1 MTAYS
6 THPLPANDTEPA
18 FSVSGRL
25 SDKDAKNLV
34 NETRSSSIGPTALYY
49 AGVTAPV
56 ISAGMALVA
65 RNVLDTTPLSAYWVW
80 LISSLMAA
88 MAGIVWYL
96 IFVRWSYRHGA
107 GRAGETGG
115 ETHIDLGPE
124 GLHIS
129 RGAVET
135 RIAWSAVTT
144 VHTRRRYTLV
154 LFDGADPLIV
164 PDKWF
169 GKDKSSARAFKMRL
183 KQGAPHGAQP
193 EKKAGPGQP

>member
-1 MTAYS
+1 MMPFAPS
-6 THPLPANDTEPA
+6 PVPANDTQPV
-18 FSVSGRL
+18 FRVSGRL
-25 SDKDAKNLV
+25 REKDTKRLV

-65 RNVLDTTPLSAYWVW
+65 RNTFDTTPLSDYWIW
-80 LISSLMAA
+80 FASSMMAA

-96 IFVRWSYRHGA
+96 IFVRWSYRHRA
-107 GRAGETGG
+107 GRAGETGA
-115 ETHIDLGPE
+115 ETEIDLTPE
-124 GLHIS
+124 GLHII

-135 RIAWSAVTT
+135 RIAWSAVTA
-144 VHTRRRYTLV
+144 VRTRRSYTLI

-169 GKDKSSARAFKMRL
+169 AREKGAARAFKMRL
-183 KQGAPHGAQP
+183 KQGAPHGAQQK
-193 EKKAGPGQP
+193 ETGPGQP

>member
-6 THPLPANDTEPA
+6 THPLPANDTTPA
-18 FSVSGRL
+18 FIISGRL
-25 SDKDAKNLV
+25 SDKDARRLV

-56 ISAGMALVA
+56 ISAGMALVGRGA
-65 RNVLDTTPLSAYWVW
+65 LETTPVSEYWVW
-80 LISSLMAA
+80 LLSSLMAA

-96 IFVRWSYRHGA
+96 IFVRWSYRHRA
-107 GRAGETGG
+107 GRAAETGG
-115 ETHIDLGPE
+115 TTHIDLAPE
-124 GLHIS
+124 GLHII

-135 RIAWSAVTT
+135 RIAWSAVTK
-144 VHTRRRYTLV
+144 VQTRRGYTLV

-183 KQGAPHGAQP
+183 KQGAPHGAQQ
-193 EKKAGPGQP
+193 EKSRSGKP

>member
-1 MTAYS
+1 MATYS
-6 THPLPANDTEPA
+6 THPLPANDTAPS
-18 FSVSGRL
+18 FRVSGQL
-25 SDKDAKNLV
+25 SDGDARRLV

-65 RNVLDTTPLSAYWVW
+65 RGALETTPVSTYWIW
-80 LISSLMAA
+80 FISSLMAA

-96 IFVRWSYRHGA
+96 IFVRWSYRHRA

-124 GLHIS
+124 GLHVT

-135 RIAWSAVTT
+135 RIGWSAVTK
-144 VHTRRRYTLV
+144 VQTRRAYTLI

-169 GKDKSSARAFKMRL
+169 GKDKAGARAFKMRL
-183 KQGAPHGAQP
+183 KQGAPNGAQQ
-193 EKKAGPGQP
+193 EKAGPGEP